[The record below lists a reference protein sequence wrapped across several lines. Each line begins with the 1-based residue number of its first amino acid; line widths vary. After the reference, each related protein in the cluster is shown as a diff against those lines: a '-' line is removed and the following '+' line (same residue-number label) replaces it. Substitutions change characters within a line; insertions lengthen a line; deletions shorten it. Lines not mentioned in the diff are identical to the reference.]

1 MPQASF
7 ESSTWR
13 VPPLSEGPV
22 TDGSSLH
29 AGCAHGDASRHLGDA
44 VALCRFLQPSP
55 DRDPE
60 YDRGPTSDVAGRRF
74 GPCNG

>member
-44 VALCRFLQPSP
+44 VALCRFSP
-55 DRDPE
+55 AE
-60 YDRGPTSDVAGRRF
+60 SGQGP
-74 GPCNG
+74 